1 MTDSVLYTGYIVWKG
16 NKPLVS
22 RLMNNKFATKN
33 FAAIANSGQW
43 HIRNEQDAVVDNS
56 EKQCLRVKKKRLFEL
71 IFRLNHDG

>member
-1 MTDSVLYTGYIVWKG
+1 MTGNVLYTGYIVRKE

-33 FAAIANSGQW
+33 FSAIANSGQW

-56 EKQCLRVKKKRLFEL
+56 EKQCLWVKNEGLSKL
-71 IFRLNHDG
+71 ILRSNHEG